1 MLNTV
6 LNNERDIDNDDLLD
20 DEDTQKDRY
29 LTFRLAEEEY
39 AVEIRFVTE
48 IIGIQR
54 ITEVPDVDA
63 FIKGVINLRGKII
76 PVIDVRLRFHLE
88 PKVYGDRTC
97 IIVVDMNGTSVGL
110 IVDEVSEVLLI
121 PEANVSEPPKTTK
134 GSQSR
139 YIQGIGRVGEN
150 VKIILHINRLLS
162 DEELEQITQ

>member
-1 MLNTV
+1 MLNTM
-6 LNNERDIDNDDLLD
+6 LNNERDIDTDDLLD

-76 PVIDVRLRFHLE
+76 PVIDVRLRFHLQ
-88 PKVYGDRTC
+88 PKEYGDRTC

-121 PEANVSEPPKTTK
+121 PETNVSEPPKTTK

-150 VKIILHINRLLS
+150 VKIILNINRLLS